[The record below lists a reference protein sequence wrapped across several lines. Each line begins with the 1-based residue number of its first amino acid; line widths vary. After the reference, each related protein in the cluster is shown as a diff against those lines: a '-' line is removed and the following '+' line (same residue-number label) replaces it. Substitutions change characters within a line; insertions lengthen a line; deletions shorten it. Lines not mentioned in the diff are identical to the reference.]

1 MSFETREANSS
12 LLELIE
18 PERWLRL
25 QTRFSL
31 VLGVGLRTIS
41 PSKTH
46 LVDPTWPAGTD
57 SEKLMEL
64 LVVGE
69 ELEELFPSLDALPNM
84 TTATTRPL
92 GYSFAAVP
100 LKATAGSI
108 VGYLV
113 VGPIILGPREDYL
126 SFQTRAAEMGFDP
139 EQIWRQLLTVKTY
152 TYSSFKSL
160 LSMLEEVTSSILEL
174 AYQSKQ
180 LKAIVPATPKVD
192 QLVLKHYTT
201 RIWHSLLDIAC
212 TVTKA
217 EGGSVMLYESESRS
231 FRIAAAHGLREDL
244 VKAPRL
250 EGGNNIAAYA
260 IEKGEILLLDEN
272 VQDPELR
279 LRMRRPEIA
288 SSLVAPF
295 SSQPGEEPIGV
306 LNLRTT
312 DYGSRFSADDIELL
326 RKLMQLAQTVFSA
339 FRNLP
344 GWTGSS
350 SS

>member
-1 MSFETREANSS
+1 M
-12 LLELIE
+12 ELVE

-25 QTRFSL
+25 QTHFSL

-41 PSKTH
+41 PSKAH

-57 SEKLMEL
+57 SEKLTEL

-69 ELEELFPSLDALPNM
+69 ELEELFPSGDALPQM

-100 LKATAGSI
+100 LKAAAGSI

-126 SFQTRAAEMGFDP
+126 SFQARASEMNLDP
-139 EQIWRQLLTVKTY
+139 EQVWRQLLTVKTY
-152 TYSSFKSL
+152 TYSSFKAL
-160 LSMLEEVTSSILEL
+160 LSMLEEVTGSVLEL

-180 LKAIVPATPKVD
+180 LKAIVPSAPKID
-192 QLVLKHYTT
+192 NLVLKHYTI

-212 TVTKA
+212 AVTKA
-217 EGGSVMLYESESRS
+217 EGGSVMLYESETRS
-231 FRIAAAHGLREDL
+231 FRIAAAQGLHEDL
-244 VKAPRL
+244 VRAPRL
-250 EGGNNIAAYA
+250 EGGNNIADYA

-279 LRMRRPEIA
+279 SRMRRPEIA

-312 DYGSRFSADDIELL
+312 NYGSRFSADDIELL

-339 FRNLP
+339 FRHLP